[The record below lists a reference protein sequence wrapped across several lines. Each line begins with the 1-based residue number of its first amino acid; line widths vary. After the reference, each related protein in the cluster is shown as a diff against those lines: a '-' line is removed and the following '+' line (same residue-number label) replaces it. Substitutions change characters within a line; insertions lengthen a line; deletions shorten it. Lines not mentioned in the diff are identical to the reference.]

1 MSFEDLPTGWPSQSL
16 IDPNLAADV
25 VDLCCSL
32 RDRENNSLALLLCDE
47 QGRLVQPIC
56 LEQLPSAP
64 DEGAARQL
72 GRLLSELPIH
82 GTLVAAFG
90 RPGAYLDDDTRAWH
104 QAMIEAGRM
113 ASVQLLGCYLAT
125 PQRVVRL
132 AGPGER
138 AEIAV

>member
-1 MSFEDLPTGWPSQSL
+1 MSFHHLPEDWPSRSL
-16 IDPNLAADV
+16 IDPGLAADV
-25 VDLCCSL
+25 VDLCVGL
-32 RDRENNSLALLLCDE
+32 GDRENAGLSLLLCDE
-47 QGRLVQPIC
+47 QGRLEQPVC
-56 LEQLPSAP
+56 LEELPSVP
-64 DEGAARQL
+64 DSESVRMLQ
-72 GRLLSELPIH
+72 RLLSALPMR
-82 GTLVAAFG
+82 GTVVAAFG

-104 QAMIEAGRM
+104 QAVIEASRQ

>member
-1 MSFEDLPTGWPSQSL
+1 MSFEDLPKDWTSRSL
-16 IDPNLAADV
+16 IDAALAADV
-25 VDLCCSL
+25 VDLCLSL
-32 RDRENNSLALLLCDE
+32 GDRENAGLSLLLCDE
-47 QGRLVQPIC
+47 QGRLLQPVC
-56 LEQLPSAP
+56 LEQLPTAP
-64 DEGAARQL
+64 DEPAVRL
-72 GRLLSELPIH
+72 LRRLLSELPVR
-82 GTLVAAFG
+82 GTVVAAFG

-104 QAMIEAGRM
+104 QAMIEASRQ